1 MAASVKRGYVVFRLW
16 DEKQGLSEATWN
28 FHSLDELYGLCL
40 QSGSALL
47 VDRIVIEG
55 SDDEEVPKL
64 LTLIFQSI
72 SAGMRLQDYPGQ
84 L

>member
-16 DEKQGLSEATWN
+16 DEQQGLSEATWN
-28 FHSLDELYGLCL
+28 FHSLDELYELCL
-40 QSGSALL
+40 QSGPALL

-55 SDDEEVPKL
+55 SDEEAMPRA
-64 LTLIFQSI
+64 LTLVFQSI
-72 SAGMRLQDYPGQ
+72 SANMRLQSFPGQ